1 MNNDSGA
8 QRLHDRA
15 TRGEALT
22 AEEQAELERWYAHQ
36 DSAEA
41 MLLDVPP
48 SIHQNGGLQRQV
60 QAALDQLRVATERI
74 QALSTEND
82 AVRRENAELRRRLA
96 QRSTSRTAG

>member
-74 QALSTEND
+74 QALSVEND
-82 AVRRENAELRRRLA
+82 AVRRENAELRQRLA
-96 QRSTSRTAG
+96 QRSPSRTA